1 MDVPEVDC
9 AQAIAM
15 HRDGAAWIDVR
26 EPEERAN
33 AYIAESEFMP
43 MATAA
48 EELPRRFP
56 DRDTPIVLSCHSGAR
71 SGYLVAHLR
80 SLGYTDVHNLRG
92 GILAWAAD
100 GRPISHGDA

>member
-9 AQAIAM
+9 AQAVAM
-15 HRDGAAWIDVR
+15 HAAGAAWIDVR

-33 AYIAESEFMP
+33 AYIAESEFVP
-43 MATAA
+43 MASAA

-56 DRDTPIVLSCHSGAR
+56 DLHTPIVLSCHSGAR
-71 SGYLVAHLR
+71 SGHVTAYLR

-92 GILAWAAD
+92 GLLAWARE
-100 GRPISHGDA
+100 GRPISHGEG